1 MPPRTQVKTPRMLV
15 KTPRTELKMLR
26 TPVKMLRMLV
36 KMLRM
41 PPKMPRL
48 LLFLKKRHQ
57 KLLNRLLH
65 KLMVYTN
72 MSHLTH
78 VYALDLQ
85 KSALI
90 VSTVS
95 LIHAEMNEEG
105 EKYPVLKK
113 QLILFF

>member
-1 MPPRTQVKTPRMLV
+1 
-15 KTPRTELKMLR
+15 
-26 TPVKMLRMLV
+26 
-36 KMLRM
+36 
-41 PPKMPRL
+41 
-48 LLFLKKRHQ
+48 
-57 KLLNRLLH
+57 
-65 KLMVYTN
+65 MVYIN

>member
-1 MPPRTQVKTPRMLV
+1 
-15 KTPRTELKMLR
+15 
-26 TPVKMLRMLV
+26 
-36 KMLRM
+36 
-41 PPKMPRL
+41 
-48 LLFLKKRHQ
+48 
-57 KLLNRLLH
+57 
-65 KLMVYTN
+65 MVYTN
-72 MSHLTH
+72 MSHLIH